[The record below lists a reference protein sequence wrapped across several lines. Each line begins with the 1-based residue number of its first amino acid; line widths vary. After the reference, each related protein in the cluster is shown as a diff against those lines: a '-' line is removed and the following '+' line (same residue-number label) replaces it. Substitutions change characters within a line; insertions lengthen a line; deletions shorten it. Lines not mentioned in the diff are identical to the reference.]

1 MEDERKRKIEEEDR
15 NNQNADAFKSSIK
28 SRKALQV
35 AINDKSTPPA
45 IRNLRMTM
53 NVVVVAL
60 LALAITEFTIISSQ
74 FKDINENF
82 NLIQQSYGRVS
93 EIQRIAYD
101 VRTLIMINERKQT
114 VYQNYTTTG
123 DFIGYMQGDIEAAL
137 NNLYDLQNSISLT
150 SLAMNPN
157 QLNLTETKSVTL
169 YFKEYDQ
176 SLKTLQ
182 FSLAEAVLQIS
193 SAVFT
198 VRHLNLTDYVET

>member
-1 MEDERKRKIEEEDR
+1 
-15 NNQNADAFKSSIK
+15 
-28 SRKALQV
+28 
-35 AINDKSTPPA
+35 
-45 IRNLRMTM
+45 
-53 NVVVVAL
+53 
-60 LALAITEFTIISSQ
+60 
-74 FKDINENF
+74 
-82 NLIQQSYGRVS
+82 
-93 EIQRIAYD
+93 
-101 VRTLIMINERKQT
+101 MINERKQT